1 MRTMTKPLHL
11 VASAALVLAGCN
23 LAPHYERPEAASSG
37 TFKEAAGVP
46 TNVAQGWKLAEPSDS
61 LIRGKWWELY
71 HDQQLNDLEERVAI
85 SNQTVIGAEAN
96 YRVARAM
103 VGEAEASLFPA
114 LSVDPSVIRSRSSA
128 SGSNGGSTV
137 GASSGSGTTATVPSG
152 GSGSSNSVG
161 PRTTYTLPFEAS
173 YEVDLWGSVRNSV
186 AQSRYTAEAD
196 AATVQTAILSTESA
210 LAQDYF
216 SLRATDEERRI
227 LDTTLGDYEASLHL
241 VRTLFN
247 NGLASEEDLAEA
259 DTQLDSAEAQATDLG
274 VARAQYEH
282 AIAVLIG
289 VPPSKFSIAVAKF
302 DTALPGIPVSIPSD
316 LLERRPD
323 IATAERQVES
333 ANAAIGVARA
343 AYFPSIT
350 INGLAGFES
359 TGLGSLLDWPNR
371 MWSIGPSLVQPIFEG
386 GLHRAQNEQA
396 RAQYDATV
404 ANYRQTVLAAFQAV
418 EDNLVT
424 LRILAK
430 EVEQQHRAA
439 VAGQNT
445 VKLSVVRYQ
454 NGVDSYVNV
463 ITAQNTFLSNRLAE
477 LQVQLR
483 QVTASIVLINNLGGG
498 WDVSQLSDTEKR
510 ALHPPDAGK
519 MDVVPAE
526 NAGPGVPNP
535 PPLPATAK
543 RPEDILKQNEED
555 MSHGAT
561 PAPPN
566 S

>member
-1 MRTMTKPLHL
+1 MTKPFQL
-11 VASAALVLAGCN
+11 AAGVCLVLTGCN
-23 LAPHYERPEAASSG
+23 LAPHYERPEAGSAG
-37 TFKEAAGVP
+37 AFKEVAGVP
-46 TNVAQGWKLAEPSDS
+46 TNVAQGWKLAEPNDS
-61 LIRGKWWELY
+61 LIRGDWWVLY

-85 SNQTVIGAEAN
+85 SNQTVIAAEAN

-103 VGEAEASLFPA
+103 VGEAQASLFPA
-114 LSVDPSVIRSRSSA
+114 IGVDPSVIRSRSSA

-137 GASSGSGTTATVPSG
+137 GAGSNSGTTTTAPSSG
-152 GSGSSNSVG
+152 GSGSSNGVG

-186 AQSRYTAEAD
+186 AQSKYTAEAD
-196 AATVQTAILSTESA
+196 AATVRTAILSTQSA

-302 DTALPGIPVSIPSD
+302 SAALPAIPVSVPSD

-323 IATAERQVES
+323 IATAERQVEA

-343 AYFPSIT
+343 AYFPTIT
-350 INGLAGFES
+350 INGMAGFEANR
-359 TGLGSLLDWPNR
+359 LGSLLDWPNR

-424 LRILAK
+424 LRILSK
-430 EVEQQHRAA
+430 EVDQQHRAA
-439 VAGQNT
+439 VAGENT

-483 QVTASIVLINNLGGG
+483 QIAASIALINNLGGG
-498 WDVSQLSDTEKR
+498 WDASQLGDTEKR

-519 MDVVPAE
+519 MAVVPPE

-535 PPLPATAK
+535 PPLPATSK

-555 MSHGAT
+555 MSQGVTSA
-561 PAPPN
+561 APGK
-566 S
+566 